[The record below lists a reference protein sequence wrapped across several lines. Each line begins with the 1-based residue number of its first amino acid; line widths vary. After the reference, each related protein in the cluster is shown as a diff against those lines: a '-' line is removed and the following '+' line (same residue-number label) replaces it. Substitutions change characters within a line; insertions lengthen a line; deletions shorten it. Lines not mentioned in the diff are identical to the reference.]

1 MDKIKN
7 LEVHPLA
14 NQVPMALQEEQK
26 ALELNIKKNGQ
37 QIPILLYRGKII
49 DGRCRAMACLA
60 LNITVR
66 TETLPNNLT
75 IAEVTAKVKSL
86 NTRRNLTKAQK
97 AVIAAR
103 QYRPN
108 TEVTQKDISEAWGVD
123 KREFTAANYLMK
135 NRPDYAEALFLGKR
149 CPIGSGKNSHS
160 VRTVADAVKA
170 EIQQLQSTLPDASNA
185 HDHDFTNIIAT
196 AAGKKNY
203 ANSIKRIGGDNP
215 KSFDAHSYGGNEVR
229 QFLAEIADHF
239 TTPIAPPSAKPA
251 QPTATPTPLFQGN
264 NP

>member
-14 NQVPMALQEEQK
+14 NQVPMALPEEQK
-26 ALELNIKKNGQ
+26 ALELNIKENGQ
-37 QIPILLYRGKII
+37 QIPIILYRGKII
-49 DGRCRAMACLA
+49 DGRCRALACLA

-66 TETLPNNLT
+66 TEFLPNNLT
-75 IAEVTAKVKSL
+75 IAQVTDKVKSL

-103 QYRPN
+103 QYCPN
-108 TEVTQKDISEAWGVD
+108 TKVTQKSICEAWGVD
-123 KREFTAANYLMK
+123 KREFTAANYLLK
-135 NRPDYAEALFLGKR
+135 IRPDYAEALFLGKR
-149 CPIGSGKNSHS
+149 CPTGSGRNSHS

-185 HDHDFTNIIAT
+185 HGHDFTNGIVT
-196 AAGKKNY
+196 AVGKQNY

-215 KSFDAHSYGGNEVR
+215 QSFNAHSYDGNEVR

-239 TTPIAPPSAKPA
+239 TTPIAPPNVKPTQTQA
-251 QPTATPTPLFQGN
+251 PQTPLFQGN